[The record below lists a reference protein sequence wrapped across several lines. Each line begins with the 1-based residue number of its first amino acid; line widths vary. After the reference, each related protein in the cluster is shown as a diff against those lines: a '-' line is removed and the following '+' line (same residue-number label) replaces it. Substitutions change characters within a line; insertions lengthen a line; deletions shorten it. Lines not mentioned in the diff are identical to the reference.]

1 MLSHEHLTSRIIGA
15 AFQVHNALGPG
26 HLEHV
31 YRNALA
37 LVLREEGI
45 QVRIEAE
52 LPVHFHG
59 VKVGWCEA
67 DLIVESVV
75 VVETKAREGILPGHE
90 ARLGAYMRSSGH
102 EVGLLLNF
110 GPIRVD
116 VKRVVETRVG
126 KRTG

>member
-1 MLSHEHLTSRIIGA
+1 MLAFEELTSRIIGA
-15 AFQVHNALGPG
+15 AFRVHNTLGPG

-37 LVLREEGI
+37 LVLRREGLHV
-45 QVRIEAE
+45 QVEAV
-52 LPVHFHG
+52 LDVHFDD

-67 DLIVESVV
+67 DLIVERIV

-90 ARLGAYMRSSGH
+90 ARLGAYLRSSGH
-102 EVGLLLNF
+102 ELGLLLNF
-110 GPIRVD
+110 GPVRVD

-126 KRTG
+126 RRTG

>member
-1 MLSHEHLTSRIIGA
+1 MLPHEHLTSRIIGA
-15 AFQVHNALGPG
+15 AFRAHNTLGPG

-37 LVLREEGI
+37 LLLQEEGLHCR
-45 QVRIEAE
+45 VEAE
-52 LPVHFHG
+52 LPVHFQG
-59 VKVGWCEA
+59 VKVGLCEA
-67 DLIVESVV
+67 DLVVESVV

-90 ARLGAYMRSSGH
+90 ARLGAYLRCSGH
-102 EVGLLLNF
+102 ELGLLVNF
-110 GPIRVD
+110 GPVRVE